1 MKRMKLAALFAAV
14 ATTTALPT
22 AATAGIVWTETGP
35 DGAGD
40 LLPTAQTVYDSA
52 FNTLDEIRGSLSS
65 TVPVGTDPSSPI
77 FQVDLY
83 KIRINNFAT
92 FSAKTISSE
101 STDDTAL
108 YLFDSAG
115 FGVYMN
121 DDSAADD
128 FLSTLPAGDVNSP
141 ASDGI
146 YYLAV
151 ALGGFIANDSDGAS
165 VFDAG
170 VLFTDVLGGSGNGPL
185 ATWAPGFTSLQEP
198 FFAYDIELTGATNGD
213 LPEPGSLALLMAGG
227 IGAWLARRR
236 SSVAPRPSVAAA

>member
-14 ATTTALPT
+14 AATAALPT
-22 AATAGIVWTETGP
+22 AATAGIVWTETGA

-52 FNTLDEIRGSLSS
+52 FNTLDEIIGTLKPTVGS
-65 TVPVGTDPSSPI
+65 DPNAPI

-83 KIRINNFAT
+83 KIRINNFAN
-92 FSAKTISSE
+92 FSAKTV
-101 STDDTAL
+101 STEFSDDTAL
-108 YLFDSAG
+108 YLFNDSG

-121 DDSAADD
+121 DDNGVDS
-128 FLSTLPAGDVNSP
+128 LSTLPALTAAPSP
-141 ASDGI
+141 LSNGI

-151 ALGGFIANDSDGAS
+151 ALGGFIAEDGS
-165 VFDAG
+165 SSSLFDTG
-170 VLFTDVLGGSGNGPL
+170 NFTDVLSGSSGIGPL
-185 ATWAPGFTSLQEP
+185 ASWAPGSTSLQEL
-198 FFAYDIELTGATNGD
+198 FFAYDIELTGATNGE

-236 SSVAPRPSVAAA
+236 SNGAQIPSIAAA

>member
-1 MKRMKLAALFAAV
+1 M
-14 ATTTALPT
+14 
-22 AATAGIVWTETGP
+22 
-35 DGAGD
+35 
-40 LLPTAQTVYDSA
+40 
-52 FNTLDEIRGSLSS
+52 
-65 TVPVGTDPSSPI
+65 PVGTDPSSPI

-121 DDSAADD
+121 DDNATDS
-128 FLSTLPAGDVNSP
+128 LSTLPALNAAPGP
-141 ASDGI
+141 LSDGI

-151 ALGGFIANDSDGAS
+151 ALGGFIANDGSSGP
-165 VFDAG
+165 VFFDADP
-170 VLFTDVLGGSGNGPL
+170 TSYSDVLGRTFGSRPL
-185 ATWAPGFTSLQEP
+185 ASWAPGFTSLQEP
-198 FFAYDIELTGATNGD
+198 FFAYDILLTGATNGD

-227 IGAWLARRR
+227 IATWLARRR
-236 SSVAPRPSVAAA
+236 SNVAPSPSVAAA